1 MTLSVKT
8 IAPDFVAFDEEGKR
22 VCLSEYKG
30 KNIVLYFYPK
40 DDTPG
45 CTQEAQ
51 SFRDNYKKYE
61 DKNIIIFGVSMDNQ
75 KSHKA
80 FKEKLNLPFQL
91 LVDEQGKLTD
101 LYDVAGGNYS
111 KRVTYII
118 DKEGV
123 ICHIDDKVITNT
135 HAQDIL
141 EKMS

>member
-51 SFRDNYKKYE
+51 SFRDNY
-61 DKNIIIFGVSMDNQ
+61 NQ
-75 KSHKA
+75 S
-80 FKEKLNLPFQL
+80 NL
-91 LVDEQGKLTD
+91 KLT
-101 LYDVAGGNYS
+101 
-111 KRVTYII
+111 
-118 DKEGV
+118 
-123 ICHIDDKVITNT
+123 
-135 HAQDIL
+135 
-141 EKMS
+141 